1 MFLLTTIVYPCV
13 FALVCVGT
21 GLAVDRASGRFLPAV
36 MLPAL
41 GAAALIGVSQL
52 TTYVPSIAPAT
63 PYVFAALGAG
73 GIALEWRR
81 VSAAARRWRSRGWQ
95 LSLPILVYLV
105 ALAPVLASGHTS
117 FSAYQVLTDSAFH
130 MMGADFLIRHGQNY
144 AHLDLRNSY
153 GLYINGYYGTG
164 YPSGADTLFGG
175 SAFLVGLPLI
185 WTFQPFN
192 AFMLATAVG
201 PAWVLTRRIGLTG
214 AWAALAAASI
224 SVPALVYAYELIGSV
239 KEITALPMIMTL
251 GALVVLRD
259 RWLRG
264 PPRRAAPFALAAAAG
279 VSALGVG
286 FGAWVLASAAV
297 LAVVMV
303 SDVANHRQ
311 RGAAALMLVA
321 AGAGVATLAALPT
334 WLHAPASAQGT
345 ATVAATSNPGN
356 LSAGPLQ
363 TSQVFGTWLTGLYTA
378 VPTGT
383 AAVLTYAVIAV
394 TVIAA
399 LLGAQYLLMIRQDV
413 FVGWLAVLVVIA
425 IALFAYATTW
435 IDAKTLMLSS
445 PIVLLLSW
453 GGVAALVDSRHLL
466 GAGALALVLAGGV
479 LASDAVQYHA
489 TDLAPLPRYEE
500 LASLNS
506 RFAGKG
512 PALFADFD
520 EYALYE
526 LRDLDVGGPD
536 FLYPP
541 PALAHVPL
549 PGPGGRHGEPVD
561 LNRVSPKALLA
572 YPLIITRVDPL
583 ADRPPSAYRLI
594 WQGVFYDVWGRR
606 RHAPAAFAHVAF
618 YRHSLAAN
626 LTRCPSVARFAAEHD
641 GHLVAALAPEI
652 VAVDFA
658 RAAPR
663 AAVQHKKLNLL
674 AGSGRVA
681 VTFSVPHAGR
691 WDLWLLGEIMPAVEV
706 SIDGHSG
713 ATVADQLS
721 GNGATPDPVGP
732 FGVTL
737 AAGRHRLTFT
747 DAGSSL
753 APGAGGD
760 ALLNRIFLTP
770 AGADDRDGLRSAS
783 AADWP
788 SLCSGRFEWIE
799 AVPK

>member
-36 MLPAL
+36 MLPVV

-73 GIALEWRR
+73 GIALAWRR
-81 VSAAARRWRSRGWQ
+81 ASAAARRWRSRGWQ
-95 LSLPILVYLV
+95 LSLPVLVYLL

-130 MMGADFLIRHGQNY
+130 MMGADYLIRHGQDY

-164 YPSGADTLFGG
+164 YPSGADTLFGA
-175 SAFLVGLPLI
+175 SSFLVGLPLI

-286 FGAWVLASAAV
+286 FGAWVLASGAVLAAV
-297 LAVVMV
+297 LVI
-303 SDVANHRQ
+303 DVAKNRQ
-311 RGAAALMLVA
+311 RGVAVLALVA
-321 AGAGVATLAALPT
+321 AGAGVAALAALPT

-345 ATVAATSNPGN
+345 ATVASTSNPGN
-356 LSAGPLQ
+356 LVTGGLQ
-363 TSQVFGTWLTGLYTA
+363 TSQVFGTWLTGSYAA

-383 AAVLTYAVIAV
+383 AALITYGVIAV

-413 FVGWLAVLVVIA
+413 FIGWLVGLVLIA

-453 GGVAALVDSRHLL
+453 GGVAALVDRRHLL
-466 GAGALALVLAGGV
+466 AAALLALVLAGGV
-479 LASDAVQYHA
+479 LASDAVQYNA
-489 TDLAPLPRYEE
+489 TDLAPAARYTE
-500 LASLNS
+500 LASLDS

-512 PALFADFD
+512 PTLFSDFD
-520 EYALYE
+520 EYSLYE
-526 LRDLDVGGPD
+526 LRNLDVGGPD
-536 FLYPP
+536 FLFPP
-541 PALAHVPL
+541 PALAHVPR

-561 LNRVSPKALLA
+561 LNQVSPKALRS
-572 YPLIITRVDPL
+572 YPLIVTRVDPL
-583 ADRPPSAYRLI
+583 ADRPPSAYRLL
-594 WQGVFYDVWGRR
+594 WQGAFYEVWGRR

-618 YRHSLAAN
+618 YRHSLAAD
-626 LTRCPSVARFAAEHD
+626 LARCPSVARIAAQHN
-641 GHLVAALAPEI
+641 GHLVAALAPET
-652 VAVDFA
+652 VTVDFTSA
-658 RAAPR
+658 SPLGADT
-663 AAVQHKKLNLL
+663 HNKLNLL
-674 AGSGRVA
+674 AGSGRV
-681 VTFSVPHAGR
+681 VVPFSVPYAGR
-691 WDLWLLGEIMPAVEV
+691 WDLWLLGEIMPNVEV
-706 SIDGHSG
+706 SIDGHPG
-713 ATVADQLS
+713 ARTGDQLS
-721 GNGATPDPVGP
+721 GNSATPDPVGP
-732 FGVTL
+732 FSVTL
-737 AAGRHRLTFT
+737 AAGRHQLTFT

-760 ALLNRIFLTP
+760 AFLNRVFFTP
-770 AGADDRDGLRSAS
+770 AGADGRHGLRSAS

-788 SLCSGRFEWIE
+788 SLCSGRYEWIE
-799 AVPK
+799 AVPN

>member
-13 FALVCVGT
+13 FALVCFGT

-36 MLPAL
+36 MLPAV

-52 TTYVPSIAPAT
+52 TTYVPFTAPAT
-63 PYVFAALGAG
+63 PYVFAVLGAA

-81 VSAAARRWRSRGWQ
+81 VTSAARRLRSRGWQ
-95 LSLPILVYLV
+95 LSLPVIVYLL
-105 ALAPVLASGHTS
+105 AIAPVLASGHTS

-130 MMGADFLIRHGQNY
+130 MMGADFLIRHGQDY

-153 GLYINGYYGTG
+153 GLYINGYYATG
-164 YPSGADTLFGG
+164 YPSGADTLFGA
-175 SAFLVGLPLI
+175 SAFLLGLPLI

-192 AFMLATAVG
+192 AFMLASAVG

-224 SVPALVYAYELIGSV
+224 SVPALVYAYELIGSI

-286 FGAWVLASAAV
+286 FGVWVLASAAV
-297 LAVVMV
+297 LAVVLV
-303 SDVANHRQ
+303 GDVAKHRQ
-311 RGAAALMLVA
+311 RGAAALALVV
-321 AGAGVATLAALPT
+321 AGAGVAALAALPT

-383 AAVLTYAVIAV
+383 AAVLTYAAIAV

-399 LLGAQYLLMIRQDV
+399 MLGAQYLLMIRQDV

-466 GAGALALVLAGGV
+466 AAGALALVLAGGV

-489 TDLAPLPRYEE
+489 TDLAPLPRYTE
-500 LASLNS
+500 LASLDS

-512 PALFADFD
+512 PTLFADFD

-541 PALAHVPL
+541 PALAGVPR

-583 ADRPPSAYRLI
+583 ASRPPSAYRLL
-594 WQGVFYDVWGRR
+594 WQGVFYEVWGRR
-606 RHAPAAFAHVAF
+606 RHAPAALAH
-618 YRHSLAAN
+618 LALDRRTLA
-626 LTRCPSVARFAAEHD
+626 RCPSLARTAALRG
-641 GHLVAALAPEI
+641 GHLVAALAPQ
-652 VAVDFA
+652 VVDVDFA
-658 RAAPR
+658 RASPR
-663 AAVQHKKLNLL
+663 AGDKHHKLDLL

-706 SIDGHSG
+706 RIDGG
-713 ATVADQLS
+713 RGPTLGDQLS

-732 FGVTL
+732 LSVTL

-747 DAGSSL
+747 DAGSGL

-760 ALLNRIFLTP
+760 ALLNRVFLTP
-770 AGADDRDGLRSAS
+770 AGTGERDQLRSAS
-783 AADWP
+783 PADWP
-788 SLCSGRFEWIE
+788 SLCSSRFAWIE
-799 AVPK
+799 AVPN

>member
-13 FALVCVGT
+13 FALVCFGA

-36 MLPAL
+36 MLPAV

-52 TTYVPSIAPAT
+52 TTYVPFAAPAT

-81 VSAAARRWRSRGWQ
+81 VRSAARRWRSRGWQ
-95 LSLPILVYLV
+95 LSLPVLVYLL

-130 MMGADFLIRHGQNY
+130 MMGADYLIRHGQDY

-153 GLYINGYYGTG
+153 GLYIHGYYGTG

-175 SAFLVGLPLI
+175 SAFLLGLPLI

-192 AFMLATAVG
+192 ALMLATAVG
-201 PAWVLTRRIGLTG
+201 PAWVLTRRMGLTG

-264 PPRRAAPFALAAAAG
+264 PPRRAAPFALAAAGG

-286 FGAWVLASAAV
+286 FGAWVLASGAV
-297 LAVVMV
+297 LVAVLVA
-303 SDVANHRQ
+303 DVAKHRQ
-311 RGAAALMLVA
+311 RGVAALTLVG
-321 AGAGVATLAALPT
+321 AGAGVAALAALPT
-334 WLHAPASAQGT
+334 WLQASASAKGT

-356 LSAGPLQ
+356 LVPGGLQ
-363 TSQVFGTWLTGLYTA
+363 TSQVFGTWLVGLYTA

-399 LLGAQYLLMIRQDV
+399 LLGAQYLLVIRQDV
-413 FVGWLAVLVVIA
+413 FAGWLAGLVLIA

-445 PIVLLLSW
+445 PIILLLSW
-453 GGVAALVDSRHLL
+453 GGVAALVDSRHPFAAAL
-466 GAGALALVLAGGV
+466 LALVLAGGV

-489 TDLAPLPRYEE
+489 TDLAPAPRYTE
-500 LASLNS
+500 LASLDS

-512 PALFADFD
+512 PTLFSDFD
-520 EYALYE
+520 EYSLYE
-526 LRDLDVGGPD
+526 LRNLDVGGPD
-536 FLYPP
+536 FLFPP
-541 PALAHVPL
+541 PALADVPR

-561 LNRVSPKALLA
+561 LNRISPKALLA

-583 ADRPPSAYRLI
+583 ASRPPSAYRLL
-594 WQGVFYDVWGRR
+594 WQGLFYEVWGRR
-606 RHAPAAFAHVAF
+606 RHAPAAFGHLAF

-626 LTRCPSVARFAAEHD
+626 LARCPSLARTAARHH
-641 GHLVAALAPEI
+641 GHLVAALAPQI

-658 RAAPR
+658 TASPR
-663 AAVQHKKLNLL
+663 VADTHDKLNLL

-681 VTFSVPHAGR
+681 VRFSVPHAGR

-706 SIDGHSG
+706 SIDGHPG
-713 ATVADQLS
+713 ATIADQLS
-721 GNGATPDPVGP
+721 GNSSTSDPVGP

-747 DAGSSL
+747 DTGSSL

-760 ALLNRIFLTP
+760 ALLTRVFLTP
-770 AGADDRDGLRSAS
+770 AGSGERDQLRSAS

-788 SLCSGRFEWIE
+788 SLCSSRFEWIE
-799 AVPK
+799 AVPN